1 MPMNRKQ
8 IKHPH
13 KIGLFSAVMLALNSL
28 IGSGWLFGS
37 GSAAKIAGPAAI
49 LSWILG
55 AVIIIAIALT
65 YVELGAM
72 FPESGGMSR
81 YAQYSHGPLLGF
93 IAAWANWI
101 SLITLVPM
109 EAVAAVQYMSS
120 WPWSWANW
128 TKQFMQKG
136 NITTAGLL
144 VVFAF
149 MLVFTLINFWS
160 VKLMTRFTNLIS
172 IFKILLPTLTIV
184 TLLLSGFH
192 SQNFGSSLHEFMP
205 YGTRSI
211 FEATS
216 ISGIIMSY
224 DAFQTIINMGGEIKN
239 PRKNVVRGV
248 LLSML
253 ITAVIYVLLQVT
265 FIGAVSPAALA
276 KTGWHGLNYS
286 SPFADLAIILGI
298 NWLVILLYLDAFV
311 SPFGTGVAFVATASR
326 ALAAMT
332 HTRHLPKWLGRLNQK
347 YLIPRYAMLTDYILA
362 VILVSVFRNWNLLAT
377 VIAAATLIA
386 YLTGPVTVM
395 SLRKTNPDL
404 VRPFHPAYMKILAP
418 TAFVLTS
425 LAIYWSMWPTTVQV
439 IIVIALGLPLYI
451 YYEAKQQQTNLKAQF
466 KHAQWLLAYLLF
478 MAVMSYAGS
487 NGFGGKNFV
496 PYPWDFVIII
506 AVSLLFYRWGI
517 RSSLPQ
523 VDRHALKLN
532 KQLAKEK

>member
-1 MPMNRKQ
+1 MEK
-8 IKHPH
+8 IKRH

-49 LSWILG
+49 ISWILG

-65 YVELGAM
+65 YVELGSM

-101 SLITLVPM
+101 SLVTLVPM

-128 TKQFMQKG
+128 TKQFIKNG
-136 NITTAGLL
+136 DITFEGIG
-144 VVFAF
+144 VVFIF
-149 MLVFTLINFWS
+149 MIIFTMINFWS
-160 VKLMTRFTNLIS
+160 VKIMTHFTNLIS

-184 TLLLSGFH
+184 VLICSSFH
-192 SQNFGSSLHEFMP
+192 AQNFGSNIHEFMP

-216 ISGIIMSY
+216 VSGIIMSY
-224 DAFQTIINMGGEIKN
+224 DAFQTVINMGGELKN
-239 PRKNVVRGV
+239 PRKNIVRGV
-248 LLSML
+248 LISML
-253 ITAVIYVLLQVT
+253 ITAAIYIMLQVT
-265 FIGAVSPAALA
+265 FIGAIKPSMLA
-276 KTGWHGLNYS
+276 KVGWHGINFT
-286 SPFADLAIILGI
+286 SPFADIAIILGI

-347 YLIPRYAMLTDYILA
+347 YLIPRYAMVVDLILA
-362 VILVSVFRNWNLLAT
+362 AILVSLFRNWNLLAT
-377 VIAAATLIA
+377 VITAATLIA

-395 SLRKTNPDL
+395 TLRKISPNID
-404 VRPFHPAYMKILAP
+404 RPFKPRYMPWLAP
-418 TAFVLTS
+418 IAFVLTS
-425 LAIYWSMWPTTVQV
+425 LAIYWSMWPTTIQV
-439 IIVIALGLPLYI
+439 ILVIAVGLPVYI
-451 YYEAKQQQTNLKAQF
+451 YYEIHYQHSNLKEQL
-466 KHAQWLLAYLLF
+466 KHCLWMIGYLIF
-478 MAVMSYAGS
+478 ISIMSYIGS
-487 NGFGGKNFV
+487 TGFGGQDWIK
-496 PYPWDFVIII
+496 YPFDFGIIII
-506 AVSLLFYRWGI
+506 ASLVFYYWGI
-517 RSSLPQ
+517 KSGMQRLDPYAEKIAQ
-523 VDRHALKLN
+523 N
-532 KQLAKEK
+532 KK

>member
-1 MPMNRKQ
+1 MEKLKR
-8 IKHPH
+8 H
-13 KIGLFSAVMLALNSL
+13 KIGLFSAIMLALNSL

-101 SLITLVPM
+101 SLVTLVPM

-128 TKQFMQKG
+128 TKNFIKNG
-136 NITTAGLL
+136 NIAFEGIG
-144 VVFAF
+144 VVFLF
-149 MLVFTLINFWS
+149 MLIFTMINFWS
-160 VKLMTRFTNLIS
+160 VKIMTHFTNLIS
-172 IFKILLPTLTIV
+172 VFKILLPTLTIV
-184 TLLLSGFH
+184 TLICSGFH
-192 SQNFGSSLHEFMP
+192 AQNFGSNIHEFMP
-205 YGTRSI
+205 YGSRSI

-216 ISGIIMSY
+216 VSGIIMSY
-224 DAFQTIINMGGEIKN
+224 DAFQTVINMGGELKN
-239 PRKNVVRGV
+239 PRKNIVRGV
-248 LLSML
+248 LISML
-253 ITAVIYVLLQVT
+253 VTAAIYIMLQVT
-265 FIGAVSPAALA
+265 FIGAIEPSVLA
-276 KTGWHGLNYS
+276 KVGWHGINFT

-347 YLIPRYAMLTDYILA
+347 YLIPRYAMVTDLVLA
-362 VILVSVFRNWNLLAT
+362 TILVSLFRNWSLLAT
-377 VIAAATLIA
+377 VITAATLIA

-395 SLRKTNPDL
+395 TLRKISPDL
-404 VRPFHPAYMKILAP
+404 DRPFKPRYMPWLAP
-418 TAFVLTS
+418 IAFVLTS
-425 LAIYWSMWPTTVQV
+425 LAIYWSMWPTTIQV
-439 IIVIALGLPLYI
+439 ILVIALGLPIYI
-451 YYEAKQQQTNLKAQF
+451 YYEIHYQHSNLKAQL
-466 KHAQWLLAYLLF
+466 KHCWWMIVYLIF
-478 MAVMSYAGS
+478 MSIMSYVGS
-487 NGFGGKNFV
+487 SGFGGQDWIKYPFDFV
-496 PYPWDFVIII
+496 VIII
-506 AVSLLFYRWGI
+506 ISLCFYYWGI
-517 RSSLPQ
+517 KSALP
-523 VDRHALKLN
+523 KLDPYAEQIAQN
-532 KQLAKEK
+532 KK

>member
-1 MPMNRKQ
+1 MEKLKR
-8 IKHPH
+8 H
-13 KIGLFSAVMLALNSL
+13 KIGLFSAIMLALNSL

-101 SLITLVPM
+101 SLVTLVPM

-128 TKQFMQKG
+128 TKNFIKNG
-136 NITTAGLL
+136 NITFEGIG
-144 VVFAF
+144 VVFLF
-149 MLVFTLINFWS
+149 MLIFTMINFWS
-160 VKLMTRFTNLIS
+160 VKIMTHFTNLIS
-172 IFKILLPTLTIV
+172 VFKILLPTLTIV
-184 TLLLSGFH
+184 TLICSGFH
-192 SQNFGSSLHEFMP
+192 AQNFGSNIHAFMP
-205 YGTRSI
+205 YGSRSI

-216 ISGIIMSY
+216 VSGIIMSY
-224 DAFQTIINMGGEIKN
+224 DAFQTVINMGGELKN
-239 PRKNVVRGV
+239 PRKNIVRGV
-248 LLSML
+248 LISML
-253 ITAVIYVLLQVT
+253 VTAAIYIMLQVT
-265 FIGAVSPAALA
+265 FIGAVEPSMLA
-276 KTGWHGLNYS
+276 KVGWHGINFT

-347 YLIPRYAMLTDYILA
+347 YLIPRYAMVTDLVLA
-362 VILVSVFRNWNLLAT
+362 TILVSLFRNWNLLAT
-377 VIAAATLIA
+377 VITAATLIA

-395 SLRKTNPDL
+395 TLRKISPDL
-404 VRPFHPAYMKILAP
+404 DRPFKPRYMPWLAP
-418 TAFVLTS
+418 IAFVLTS
-425 LAIYWSMWPTTVQV
+425 LAIYWSMWPTTIQV
-439 IIVIALGLPLYI
+439 ILVIALGLPIYI
-451 YYEAKQQQTNLKAQF
+451 YYEIHYQHSNLKAQL
-466 KHAQWLLAYLLF
+466 KHCWWMIVYLVF
-478 MAVMSYAGS
+478 MSIMSYVGS
-487 NGFGGKNFV
+487 SGFGGQNWIKYPFDFV
-496 PYPWDFVIII
+496 VIII
-506 AVSLLFYRWGI
+506 ISLCFYYWGI
-517 RSSLPQ
+517 KSALP
-523 VDRHALKLN
+523 KLDPYAEQIAQN
-532 KQLAKEK
+532 KK